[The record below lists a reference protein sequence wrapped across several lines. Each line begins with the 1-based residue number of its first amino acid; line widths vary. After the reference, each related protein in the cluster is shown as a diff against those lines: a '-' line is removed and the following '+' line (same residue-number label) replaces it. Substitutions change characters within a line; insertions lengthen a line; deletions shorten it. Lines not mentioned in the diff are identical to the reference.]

1 MFVNQRNVIIE
12 NPQVEISHIFTLLY
26 LKFSKITSFE
36 SNSTPLQL
44 PMDFLIHS
52 GKENRSLQVF
62 RMCPT
67 WVNAI
72 KSSPA

>member
-12 NPQVEISHIFTLLY
+12 NPRVEISLIFTLLY

-44 PMDFLIHS
+44 LMDFLIHS

-62 RMCPT
+62 EC
-67 WVNAI
+67 ALLG
-72 KSSPA
+72 